1 MLFMFKKKKK
11 TNKPRKQSRWRPWW
25 AREKAQF
32 LCKQRDI
39 KRSSWLKE
47 KPQHKTGPHHNP
59 VASAL
64 ATVAGGEASRCAH
77 KYPEPSKDNYVFKR
91 RMFTRPYHR
100 CKNAFHFL
108 PQSQFQVS
116 WNKKGGHSSPN
127 TMSEFHHISRFT
139 LQSHYFLFR
148 RHNKRGADLIIP

>member
-1 MLFMFKKKKK
+1 MLFMFKKK
-11 TNKPRKQSRWRPWW
+11 TQGNKVDEGLDEQGRK
-25 AREKAQF
+25 EQF

-39 KRSSWLKE
+39 KCSSWLKE
-47 KPQHKTGPHHNP
+47 KPQHKTGPHSNP
-59 VASAL
+59 VATA
-64 ATVAGGEASRCAH
+64 AGGEASRCAH
-77 KYPEPSKDNYVFKR
+77 KYPEPSKDNYIFKR
-91 RMFTRPYHR
+91 RMFARPYHR
-100 CKNAFHFL
+100 CRNAFYFL